1 MNNRM
6 IVGAAAA
13 ALLMQVSIGA
23 FAATSPAH
31 GLGVRRA
38 GDHYTTVLNND
49 VRDCTMLDSE
59 FRQATRGPHGA
70 TVTAEAQAL
79 HQQGATLCHGGAGE
93 AGAAKE
99 AQAVRAAGAVPR
111 LF

>member
-1 MNNRM
+1 MSNRL

-13 ALLMQVSIGA
+13 ALLLQVSISA
-23 FAATSPAH
+23 FAATSPGH
-31 GLGVRRA
+31 GLGLRRA

-59 FRQATRGPHGA
+59 FRQAARGPHA
-70 TVTAEAQAL
+70 AVSADAEAL
-79 HQQGATLCHGGAGE
+79 HQQGAKLCHGGAGE
-93 AGAAKE
+93 AGAVKE
-99 AQAVRAAGAVPR
+99 AQAVRAEGAIPR